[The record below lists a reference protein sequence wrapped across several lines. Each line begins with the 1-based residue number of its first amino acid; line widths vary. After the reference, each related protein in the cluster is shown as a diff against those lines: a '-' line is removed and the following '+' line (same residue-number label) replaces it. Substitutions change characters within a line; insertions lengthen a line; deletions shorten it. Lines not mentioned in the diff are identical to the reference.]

1 MEYTELHTDRLI
13 LRKVSPEVVDYVY
26 KNLTDLQLIDFFG
39 LKSANDLS
47 VEKEKYRAG
56 LSAFNTTFLYFIIIE
71 KKSLKVIGWCGY
83 HTWFTK
89 HNRAELGYALY
100 NDSIKKQGLMTEALN
115 DIIQYGFNVM
125 KLHRIE
131 ALTSDYNIASIKTL
145 AKFGFVKEGILREHY
160 LVNDIMENSVM
171 FSLLK
176 HEYSSVK
183 KLSVS

>member
-47 VEKEKYRAG
+47 AEKEKHRAG
-56 LSAFNTTFLYFIIIE
+56 LSAFNTTFLYFTIIE
-71 KKSLKVIGWCGY
+71 KRSLKVIGWCGY
-83 HTWFTK
+83 HTCYIK
-89 HNRAELGYALY
+89 HNRAELGYGLY
-100 NDSIKKQGLMTEALN
+100 DKLYKMQGIMTEALDN
-115 DIIQYGFNVM
+115 ILKYGFEIM

-145 AKFGFVKEGILREHY
+145 AKFGFIKEAVLREHY
-160 LVNDIMENSVM
+160 LADGIMEDSVL

-176 HEYSSVK
+176 HEYNSVK